1 MIRTH
6 LSDLVYN
13 KRVRDGAF
21 DTILV
26 KPTDSDVRLE
36 KAQNARSEFSRV
48 VFTSDFTGMMGVG
61 RKKFGKWE
69 VEYNGLAFMV
79 EVVVGINVNN
89 PHTNLNGENDCTMGE
104 LLHSLNYYGYDP
116 LFAIKN
122 KEYHDSK
129 QRELAKFVLADLK
142 KQRAGDFKSS
152 HHTIT
157 ERVRKWARGIRDDAR
172 DYVRGETAD
181 PKMFLDEKTIRNRRY
196 KQEHYTGIYG
206 GLYQEGLNEAL
217 WESGQLEMSIEV
229 LSVRVVKRFE
239 KMDQSD
245 KNRKAYHQRYDKKYR
260 RVKSLTETDLLNKRR
275 KQLESDIRK
284 ERMEAA
290 KKAASKIPGAAKWI
304 SIKRQADIL
313 FGKFIENTSLS
324 TFDWIIGHTSESFSS
339 GEPWQKNL
347 GREVD
352 EFLLKHGLS
361 VDDLYNAPPI

>member
-1 MIRTH
+1 MIRTR
-6 LSDLVYN
+6 LSDLAYN
-13 KRVRDGAF
+13 ARVSDGAF

-26 KPTDSDVRLE
+26 KPTDSDARLE
-36 KAQNARSEFSRV
+36 KAQQAREEFSLV
-48 VFTSDFTGMMGVG
+48 TFTSDFTGMMGVG

-69 VEYNGLAFMV
+69 VEYSGLAFMV

-89 PHTNLNGENDCTMGE
+89 PHTDLKGNNDCTMGE

-116 LFAIKN
+116 LFSIKN

-142 KQRAGDFKSS
+142 KQKDGKANPSS
-152 HHTIT
+152 IYW
-157 ERVRKWARGIRDDAR
+157 RVKKWARSIRDDAR

-196 KQEHYTGIYG
+196 KQNHYNGVYG
-206 GLYQEGLNEAL
+206 RLYQEGLNEAL

-239 KMDQSD
+239 KISQAD
-245 KNRKAYHQRYDKKYR
+245 KNHKAYHRRYDKEKR
-260 RVKSLTETDLLNKRR
+260 RIKSLSDTDLLNSRI
-275 KQLESDIRK
+275 KQLERDIRK

-304 SIKRQADIL
+304 SIKKQADIL
-313 FGKFIENTSLS
+313 FGKFISKTSLS
-324 TFDWIIGHTSESFSS
+324 TFDWIIGHTSESFLS
-339 GEPWQKNL
+339 GEQWQKNL
-347 GREVD
+347 GRQVD

-361 VDDLYNAPPI
+361 VDDLYNAPPV

>member
-1 MIRTH
+1 MIRTN
-6 LSDLVYN
+6 LSDLAYN
-13 KRVRDGAF
+13 SRIGHDAF

-26 KPTDSDVRLE
+26 KPTSSDKRFE
-36 KAQNARSEFSRV
+36 KAQNARVEFSKV
-48 VFTSDFTGMMGVG
+48 TFLSDFTGLMGVG

-79 EVVVGINVNN
+79 EVVVGINVND
-89 PHTNLNGENDCTMGE
+89 PHTNLKGENDCTMGE

-116 LFAIKN
+116 LFSIKN
-122 KEYHDSK
+122 KEYHDAK
-129 QRELAKFVLADLK
+129 QHELAKFVLSDLK
-142 KQRAGDFKSS
+142 KQKDGKVNPSS
-152 HHTIT
+152 IYW
-157 ERVRKWARGIRDDAR
+157 RVKKWARSIRDDAR

-181 PKMFLDEKTIRNRRY
+181 PKMFLDEKTIRNRKY
-196 KQEHYTGIYG
+196 KQSHYNGVYG
-206 GLYQEGLNEAL
+206 RLYQEGLNEAL

-229 LSVRVVKRFE
+229 LSVRIVKRFE
-239 KMDQSD
+239 KMSQAD
-245 KNRKAYHQRYDKKYR
+245 KNRKEYHRRYDKKYR

-304 SIKRQADIL
+304 SIKKQADIL
-313 FGKFIENTSLS
+313 FGKFIGKTSLS
-324 TFDWIIGHTSESFSS
+324 TFDWIIGHTSESFLA
-339 GEPWQKNL
+339 GAKWQKDL
-347 GREVD
+347 GKEVD

>member
-26 KPTDSDVRLE
+26 KPTDSDVKLE

-129 QRELAKFVLADLK
+129 QRELTKFVLADLK

-313 FGKFIENTSLS
+313 FGKFIEKTSLS
-324 TFDWIIGHTSESFSS
+324 TFDWIIGHTSESFLA
-339 GEPWQKNL
+339 GAKWQKDL

>member
-26 KPTDSDVRLE
+26 KPTDSDVKLE
-36 KAQNARSEFSRV
+36 KEQNARSEFSRV

-313 FGKFIENTSLS
+313 FGKFIEKTSLS
-324 TFDWIIGHTSESFSS
+324 TFDWIIGHTSESFLA
-339 GEPWQKNL
+339 GAKWQKDL
-347 GREVD
+347 GKEVD

>member
-1 MIRTH
+1 MIRTN
-6 LSDLVYN
+6 LSDLAYN
-13 KRVRDGAF
+13 SRIGHDAF

-26 KPTDSDVRLE
+26 KPTSSDKRFE
-36 KAQNARSEFSRV
+36 KAQNARVEFSKV
-48 VFTSDFTGMMGVG
+48 TFLSDFTGLMGVG

-69 VEYNGLAFMV
+69 VEYSGLAFMV

-239 KMDQSD
+239 KMDQAD
-245 KNRKAYHQRYDKKYR
+245 KNRKAYHQRYDKARYSPADSITR
-260 RVKSLTETDLLNKRR
+260 RE
-275 KQLESDIRK
+275 KQLKADERYAERK
-284 ERMEAA
+284 AKKTMEAA
-290 KKAASKIPGAAKWI
+290 MRAASKVPGGAKIKSFWDAVSTKFGSRIKKTDLAPYDWI
-304 SIKRQADIL
+304 LTQINWDKDVQEFVRQHGYD
-313 FGKFIENTSLS
+313 ENTLPS
-324 TFDWIIGHTSESFSS
+324 D
-339 GEPWQKNL
+339 
-347 GREVD
+347 
-352 EFLLKHGLS
+352 GL
-361 VDDLYNAPPI
+361 I

>member
-21 DTILV
+21 DTILA
-26 KPTDSDVRLE
+26 KPTDSDDRLE
-36 KAQNARSEFSRV
+36 KAQHARAEFSRV
-48 VFTSDFTGMMGVG
+48 VFTSDFTGLMGVG

-69 VEYNGLAFMV
+69 VEYSGLAFMV
-79 EVVVGINVNN
+79 EVVIGININD
-89 PHTNLNGENDCTMGE
+89 PHTNLKGENDCTMGE

-116 LFAIKN
+116 LFSIKN
-122 KEYHDSK
+122 REYHDSK

-142 KQRAGDFKSS
+142 KQKAGDFKSS

-157 ERVRKWARGIRDDAR
+157 ERVRRWARSIRDDAR

-196 KQEHYTGIYG
+196 KQNHYNGVYG
-206 GLYQEGLNEAL
+206 RLYQEGLNEAL

-239 KMDQSD
+239 KISQAD
-245 KNRKAYHQRYDKKYR
+245 KNRKAYHRRYDKEKR
-260 RVKSLTETDLLNKRR
+260 RIKSLSDTDLLNSRI
-275 KQLESDIRK
+275 KQLERDIRK

-304 SIKRQADIL
+304 SIKKQADIL
-313 FGKFIENTSLS
+313 FGKFISKTSLS
-324 TFDWIIGHTSESFSS
+324 TFDWIIGHTSESFLS
-339 GEPWQKNL
+339 GEQWQKNL
-347 GREVD
+347 GRQVD

-361 VDDLYNAPPI
+361 VDDLYNAPPV

>member
-26 KPTDSDVRLE
+26 KPTDSDVKLE

-196 KQEHYTGIYG
+196 KQEHYTGVYG

-239 KMDQSD
+239 KMDQAD
-245 KNRKAYHQRYDKKYR
+245 KNRKAYHQRYDKGRYSPADSITR
-260 RVKSLTETDLLNKRR
+260 HN
-275 KQLESDIRK
+275 KQLKANVRYHERGARK
-284 ERMEAA
+284 AM
-290 KKAASKIPGAAKWI
+290 KAAMRAAEKIPGGVKIKAFWNAVTAKFGAKISKTELMPYDWI
-304 SIKRQADIL
+304 LLNLNWDKDVQEFVRQHGYD
-313 FGKFIENTSLS
+313 ENTLP
-324 TFDWIIGHTSESFSS
+324 S
-339 GEPWQKNL
+339 GE
-347 GREVD
+347 
-352 EFLLKHGLS
+352 F
-361 VDDLYNAPPI
+361 I

>member
-26 KPTDSDVRLE
+26 KPTDSDVKLE

-69 VEYNGLAFMV
+69 VEYSGLAFMV

-157 ERVRKWARGIRDDAR
+157 ERVRRWARGIRDDAR

-313 FGKFIENTSLS
+313 FGKFIEKTSLS
-324 TFDWIIGHTSESFSS
+324 TFDWIIGHTSESFLA
-339 GEPWQKNL
+339 GAKWQKDL
-347 GREVD
+347 GKEVD